1 MKQSGENGNTYLGI
15 SEDGFKAA
23 AQAAVKE
30 YERVNGAPPE
40 GEPVTLRV
48 VEISVTVTN
57 PLHDYRVMLGTSD
70 CPP

>member
-1 MKQSGENGNTYLGI
+1 MRQNGENGDTYLGI

-23 AQAAVKE
+23 AQAAVEE
-30 YERVNGAPPE
+30 YERVNGMPPE

-48 VEISVTVTN
+48 VDIFVTVRN

-70 CPP
+70 

>member
-1 MKQSGENGNTYLGI
+1 MKHNGENGDTYLGI

-23 AQAAVKE
+23 AQAAVEE

-48 VEISVTVTN
+48 AEIYVTVEN
-57 PLHDYRVMLGTSD
+57 PIRDYRVLLGASD
-70 CPP
+70 